1 MGKVIDRSRRG
12 NDPETEKLTGL
23 FYSHE
28 GDRYAD
34 KGDFK
39 HAANDY
45 KRAIAFYDNAS
56 HNLEGHPKL
65 RDELDKL
72 KRDAEREF
80 REAEKKYHLEEHS
93 SRYPKWLR
101 GLLKYFKG
109 SHVVGSFI
117 FSILFSDPLITGS
130 LIGNNGVGSYL
141 GLIFFLLGIVGCYA
155 LFWKNHLL
163 NRVQDQY

>member
-1 MGKVIDRSRRG
+1 MGKMIDGSKRK

-34 KGDFK
+34 RGDFK
-39 HAANDY
+39 HAAKDY
-45 KRAIAFYDNAS
+45 KRAITFYDHAL

-65 RDELDKL
+65 RDELERL
-72 KRDAEREF
+72 KHHSEQEF
-80 REAEKKYHLEEHS
+80 REAEKRYLLEEHS
-93 SRYPKWLR
+93 SGYPKWLR
-101 GLLKYFKG
+101 GLVKYFKG
-109 SHVVGSFI
+109 SNVVGLFI

-130 LIGNNGVGSYL
+130 LIGNNGIGSYL
-141 GLIFFLLGIVGCYA
+141 GLIFFLLGIIGCYI

-163 NRVQDQY
+163 NRAQDQY